1 MMATSGARRDRKRTR
16 SPSEPPSVAATPAT
30 RAWSHRRARTPLALC
45 SRSMGASKPRWVLS
59 DELSYPFSFEKKKR
73 TLRTMRAARPTVHT
87 LLARLAVPAPEKA
100 LASDAGVERQ
110 LLLYG
115 TEVLLNIDY
124 YYARS
129 RREERKQWAMNA
141 GIYGLALL
149 FVGVALYLF
158 FEDRDGAMASS
169 TQIAAVVGAVL
180 AGVKFL
186 TESQD
191 FQKTR
196 SSFWQAGAEL
206 KMRLYTFLGEWCGR
220 AWDEDAG
227 GFRAEF
233 VVALQ
238 DEIRASRDLQL
249 EERRRFYDLMAS
261 PTRLV
266 GATQQLSGDA
276 QAALTSYVQARE
288 LKDEQQRQHELEQI
302 GHERDRLYQT
312 YPDDLTRPPPVIA
325 RLAELDLR
333 QRVLTG
339 QTSVTTVTA
348 SVATATPAVPVTTP
362 ATPADAPRT
371 GSRPA
376 GVPFDGR
383 REP

>member
-1 MMATSGARRDRKRTR
+1 MGDLPAAST
-16 SPSEPPSVAATPAT
+16 ATPPDA
-30 RAWSHRRARTPLALC
+30 
-45 SRSMGASKPRWVLS
+45 PRKSPWVLS
-59 DELSYPFSFEKKKR
+59 DELSYPFSFERKKR
-73 TLRTMRAARPTVHT
+73 TLRTMQAARPAVLT
-87 LLARLAVPAPEKA
+87 LLARLAVPAPDKA
-100 LASDAGVERQ
+100 LVADAGVERQ
-110 LLLYG
+110 LLLFG

-129 RREERKQWAMNA
+129 KREERKQWAMNA

-158 FEDRDGAMASS
+158 IDDRDSVMASS
-169 TQIAAVVGAVL
+169 TQIAAVIGAVL

-220 AWDEDAG
+220 AWDEEGAT
-227 GFRAEF
+227 FRPEF
-233 VVALQ
+233 VLALQ
-238 DEIRASRDLQL
+238 DEIKASRDLQV

-276 QAALTSYVQARE
+276 QAALTSYVQARQ
-288 LKDEQQRQHELEQI
+288 LRDDQQRQHELEQI
-302 GHERDRLYQT
+302 GQERDRLYQT
-312 YPDDLTRPPPVIA
+312 YPDDLTRPPPVAA
-325 RLAELDLR
+325 RLAALDLR

-339 QTSVTTVTA
+339 QGTVTTVSA
-348 SVATATPAVPVTTP
+348 AVATATPGRPGTATSTTTTSSTTTTP
-362 ATPADAPRT
+362 AETPR
-371 GSRPA
+371 RPA
-376 GVPFDGR
+376 GIPFDGR

>member
-1 MMATSGARRDRKRTR
+1 VAFDGKPAR
-16 SPSEPPSVAATPAT
+16 A
-30 RAWSHRRARTPLALC
+30 
-45 SRSMGASKPRWVLS
+45 MS
-59 DELSYPFSFEKKKR
+59 DELAYPFEFEKKKR
-73 TLRTMRAARPTVHT
+73 TLRTARAARLAIIT
-87 LLARLAVPAPEKA
+87 LLHRLAVPAPEKA
-100 LASDAGVERQ
+100 LVADPRIERQ
-110 LLLYG
+110 LVLFG

-129 RREERKQWAMNA
+129 KREERKQWAMNA
-141 GIYGLALL
+141 GIYGLALG
-149 FVGVALYLF
+149 FVGFALYAFLD
-158 FEDRDGAMASS
+158 DRDAAMASS
-169 TQIAAVVGAVL
+169 SQLAAVVGAVL

-206 KMRLYTFLGEWCGR
+206 KMRLYTFLGEWCGQ
-220 AWDEDAG
+220 AWDEGQG

-276 QAALTSYVQARE
+276 QAAMGAYLEARQARE
-288 LKDEQQRQHELEQI
+288 EQRKQHELEQLAR
-302 GHERDRLYQT
+302 ERDRLYQT
-312 YPDDLTRPPPVIA
+312 YPDDATRPPAVTA
-325 RLAELDLR
+325 RLAELDTRERILSGES
-333 QRVLTG
+333 TI
-339 QTSVTTVTA
+339 TTVSA
-348 SVATATPAVPVTTP
+348 SVETTSTDG
-362 ATPADAPRT
+362 AGES
-371 GSRPA
+371 GSAGARRPA
-376 GVPFDGR
+376 GVPYDGR
-383 REP
+383 RDP